1 MTQRFQQI
9 STFEEE
15 PYSKIL
21 CFPKVKESEVKKRL
35 KELKKLGVTHV
46 SFTGPLQI
54 EKCHILGK
62 GYVGERL
69 FLRKKIMKLLH

>member
-35 KELKKLGVTHV
+35 KANKRANRIRNSTKNTTKRRTKNAR
-46 SFTGPLQI
+46 S
-54 EKCHILGK
+54 
-62 GYVGERL
+62 YERL
-69 FLRKKIMKLLH
+69 RLG

>member
-9 STFEEE
+9 SIFEEE

-21 CFPKVKESEVKKRL
+21 CFPKVKEFEVKKRL
-35 KELKKLGVTHV
+35 NELKKIGVTHV

-54 EKCHILGK
+54 E
-62 GYVGERL
+62 
-69 FLRKKIMKLLH
+69 